1 MISPETDVYELRR
14 LARDLADAYAELEEL
29 KWTPPRTPNVRVM
42 KPQFRSTSPSP
53 DSDWA
58 LNLQYELMRD
68 TPDERVPGG
77 LRAMAVDA
85 LGYTT
90 ASRAY
95 LDETRPGMLCAYI
108 ARHAGDIAEKFPAAD
123 DLAELLTEQL
133 AYLTRQIDTRQ
144 GTTRLTPVPAD
155 TMATGYG
162 TAADLAPLVS
172 ATVGHH
178 IDRKQITEWG
188 RRSKI
193 TQYTTQDGTTHYQ
206 LAQVIQVAREYV
218 GKRTRPAEEN

>member
-1 MISPETDVYELRR
+1 MITPETDMCELRR

-53 DSDWA
+53 DNDWA

-77 LRAMAVDA
+77 LRAMACDV

-123 DLAELLTEQL
+123 DLAELLSEQL
-133 AYLTRQIDTRQ
+133 AYLSRQIDQRQ
-144 GTTRLTPVPAD
+144 GAIRLTPVPAD
-155 TMATGYG
+155 MMATGYG

-172 ATVGHH
+172 ATVGQV
-178 IDRKQITEWG
+178 IDRKQITYWG
-188 RRSKI
+188 RCGRI
-193 TQYTTQDGTTHYQ
+193 TQYLTRDGTAHYQ
-206 LAQVIQVAREYV
+206 LAQVIETAHEQAQR
-218 GKRTRPAEEN
+218 RAN

>member
-1 MISPETDVYELRR
+1 MITPETDMCELRR

-53 DSDWA
+53 DNDWA

-108 ARHAGDIAEKFPAAD
+108 ARHAGDIAEKFPAAA
-123 DLAELLTEQL
+123 DLAELLAEQL
-133 AYLTRQIDTRQ
+133 AYLSRQIEQRQ
-144 GTTRLTPVPAD
+144 GAIRLTPVPAD

-172 ATVGHH
+172 ATVGQV
-178 IDRKQITEWG
+178 IDRKRITYWG
-188 RRSKI
+188 RAGKI
-193 TQYTTQDGTTHYQ
+193 TQYLTQDGTAHYQ
-206 LAQVIQVAREYV
+206 LAQVIETAREQAQ
-218 GKRTRPAEEN
+218 RRAT

>member
-1 MISPETDVYELRR
+1 MITPETDMCELRR

-53 DSDWA
+53 DNDWA

-123 DLAELLTEQL
+123 DLADLLTAQH
-133 AYLTRQIDTRQ
+133 AYLSRQISTRQ

-155 TMATGYG
+155 TMATGFG
-162 TAADLAPLVS
+162 TAADLAPIVS
-172 ATVGHH
+172 AAVGRSFTR
-178 IDRKQITEWG
+178 DQIRYWG
-188 RRSKI
+188 RSGRVTPYVTS
-193 TQYTTQDGTTHYQ
+193 DGTTHYR
-206 LAQVIQVAREYV
+206 LGDLIDVARAYAD
-218 GKRTRPAEEN
+218 KRVTS

>member
-42 KPQFRSTSPSP
+42 KPQFRSQSPSP
-53 DSDWA
+53 DNDWA

-68 TPDERVPGG
+68 TTDERVPGG
-77 LRAMAVDA
+77 LRAMACDA

-123 DLAELLTEQL
+123 DLAELLSEQL
-133 AYLTRQIDTRQ
+133 AYLSRQTTKRHGPPPQPRPEARQ
-144 GTTRLTPVPAD
+144 N
-155 TMATGYG
+155 
-162 TAADLAPLVS
+162 S
-172 ATVGHH
+172 TV
-178 IDRKQITEWG
+178 ICAL
-188 RRSKI
+188 
-193 TQYTTQDGTTHYQ
+193 
-206 LAQVIQVAREYV
+206 LAQQGVSVTPELLRKWAERGKISSVTDTGGSRNEYLLSEV
-218 GKRTRPAEEN
+218 LRRVTDKHDSQC

>member
-1 MISPETDVYELRR
+1 MISPQTDVYELRR
-14 LARDLADAYAELEEL
+14 LARDLSDAYAELEEL

-53 DSDWA
+53 DNDRA
-58 LNLQYELMRD
+58 FNLEYELMRE

-90 ASRAY
+90 ANRAY

-123 DLAELLTEQL
+123 DLAELLATQH
-133 AYLTRQIDTRQ
+133 AYLVRQISTRQ
-144 GTTRLTPVPAD
+144 GSTRLTPMPAD

-172 ATVGHH
+172 AAVGKSFTR
-178 IDRKQITEWG
+178 DQIRYWG
-188 RRSKI
+188 KSGRV
-193 TQYTTQDGTTHYQ
+193 TPYTTADGTTHYR
-206 LAQVIQVAREYV
+206 LADLVETARTYTDRR
-218 GKRTRPAEEN
+218 KTT